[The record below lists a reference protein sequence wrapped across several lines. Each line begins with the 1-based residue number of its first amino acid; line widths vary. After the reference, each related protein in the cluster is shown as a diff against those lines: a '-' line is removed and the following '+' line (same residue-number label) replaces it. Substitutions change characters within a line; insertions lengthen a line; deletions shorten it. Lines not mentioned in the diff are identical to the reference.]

1 MKLPLNLVSR
11 ANCCAVVVVLSA
23 FPHSPADIRDAV
35 QFCHFDFS
43 RPLLA
48 IVSGTTTHCIPS
60 SQASAL
66 VCVLASARVCV
77 CASLSV
83 CLYDSGFNQPTDSG
97 QAPAFEYC
105 KVCKILRKK
114 KLKTKIKLKEHARF
128 ATKSY

>member
-11 ANCCAVVVVLSA
+11 ANCCVVVLST
-23 FPHSPADIRDAV
+23 FPHSPADTRDAV

-48 IVSGTTTHCIPS
+48 IVSGTTHCIPS

-83 CLYDSGFNQPTDSG
+83 CLYGSGFNQPTDSG
-97 QAPAFEYC
+97 QAPALNIAKYVKYC
-105 KVCKILRKK
+105 KK

-128 ATKSY
+128 VTKSY

>member
-11 ANCCAVVVVLSA
+11 ANCCVVVVVVLSA

-97 QAPAFEYC
+97 QAPALNIAKYVKYC
-105 KVCKILRKK
+105 EKK
-114 KLKTKIKLKEHARF
+114 N
-128 ATKSY
+128 